1 MPSQF
6 LKVALE
12 AAKNAEEI
20 ITDYYTSDAMK
31 VEMKED
37 ETPVTLADRGAEKAI
52 RETIKQTFPDH
63 GFLGEEYGIEE
74 GDSPYLWIIDPIDA
88 TKNYIRKI
96 PIFGTQIALMK
107 GEELILGVSNAPLL
121 NELLY
126 AEVGKGAFLNG
137 EPITV
142 SSVTQPKDAMV
153 CHGGLKW
160 FVEKGTFPGIYNL
173 ITDAARSRGFGDFY
187 MYHLVASA
195 RADAVVEAAISV
207 WDIAAITVIVR
218 EAGGKVTDI
227 QGQAITK
234 DTASLIATNGVLH
247 NTVLD
252 YFNNAQSNVSSI
264 IKLKGPVGWVE
275 P

>member
-1 MPSQF
+1 MSQF
-6 LKVALE
+6 LTVALE

-20 ITDYYTSDAMK
+20 ITAYYTGDTMK
-31 VEMKED
+31 VELKED

-52 RETIKQTFPDH
+52 RETIKQAFPDH

-74 GDSPYLWIIDPIDA
+74 GDSPYVWIIDPIDA

-107 GEELILGVSNAPLL
+107 DDELILGVSNAPLL
-121 NELLY
+121 NERLY
-126 AEVGKGAFLNG
+126 AEAGKGAFWNG

-142 SSVTQPKDAMV
+142 SSVTQPEDAMV

-160 FVEKGTFPGIYNL
+160 FVENGTFPGIYDL
-173 ITDAARSRGFGDFY
+173 INDAARTRGFGDFY

-195 RADAVVEAAISV
+195 RADAVVEAAISI
-207 WDIAAITVIVR
+207 WDIAAITVIVQ

-227 QGQAITK
+227 HGQPITK
-234 DTASLIATNGVLH
+234 DTVSLIATNGVLH

-252 YFNNAQSNVSSI
+252 YFHDA
-264 IKLKGPVGWVE
+264 
-275 P
+275 

>member
-20 ITDYYTSDAMK
+20 ITAYYTDDMQ
-31 VEMKED
+31 VEMKAD
-37 ETPVTLADRGAEKAI
+37 ETPVTLADRGAEKVI
-52 RETIKQTFPDH
+52 RDTIKQAFPDH

-96 PIFGTQIALMK
+96 PIFGTQLALMK
-107 GEELILGVSNAPLL
+107 GDELILGVSNAPLL

-126 AEVGKGAFLNG
+126 AEAGNGAFLNG
-137 EPITV
+137 KPIQV
-142 SSVTQPKDAMV
+142 SDIAHPKDAMV

-160 FVEKGTFPGIYNL
+160 FVEKGTFPGVYNL
-173 ITDAARSRGFGDFY
+173 INDAARTRGFGDFY

-195 RADAVVEAAISV
+195 RADVVVEAAISI
-207 WDIAAITVIVR
+207 WDIAAISVIVR

-234 DTASLIATNGVLH
+234 DTASLVATNGVLH
-247 NTVLD
+247 DTVLD
-252 YFNNAQSNVSSI
+252 YFNVSST
-264 IKLKGPVGWVE
+264 
-275 P
+275 

>member
-6 LKVALE
+6 LNVALE

-20 ITDYYTSDAMK
+20 ITAYYTGDIE
-31 VEMKED
+31 VELKAD
-37 ETPVTLADRGAEKAI
+37 ETPVTLADRGAEHII
-52 RETIKQTFPDH
+52 RETIKKAFPDH

-74 GDSPYLWIIDPIDA
+74 GDSPYVWIIDPIDA

-107 GEELILGVSNAPLL
+107 GGELILGVSNAPLM

-126 AEVGKGAFLNG
+126 AEIGKGAFLNG
-137 EPITV
+137 NPIEV
-142 SSVTQPKDAMV
+142 SGVTDPAEAMV

-160 FVEKGTFPGIYNL
+160 FVEKGIFQGAYN
-173 ITDAARSRGFGDFY
+173 IINDTARTRGFGDFY

-195 RADAVVEAAISV
+195 RADAVIEAAISI
-207 WDIAAITVIVR
+207 WDIAAASVIVR

-227 QGQAITK
+227 HGQDITK
-234 DTASLIATNGVLH
+234 DTDSMIATNGILH
-247 NTVLD
+247 DTVLN
-252 YFNNAQSNVSSI
+252 YFN
-264 IKLKGPVGWVE
+264 
-275 P
+275 

>member
-6 LKVALE
+6 LTVALE
-12 AAKNAEEI
+12 AAKNAEDI
-20 ITDYYTSDAMK
+20 ITAYYTGDTMK
-31 VEMKED
+31 VELKDD

-52 RETIKQTFPDH
+52 RETIKQAFPDH
-63 GFLGEEYGIEE
+63 GFLGEEYGIEK
-74 GDSPYLWIIDPIDA
+74 GDSPYVWIIDPIDA

-107 GEELILGVSNAPLL
+107 DDELILGVSNAPLL

-126 AEVGKGAFLNG
+126 AEAGKGAFWNG

-142 SSVTQPKDAMV
+142 SSVTQPEDAMV

-160 FVEKGTFPGIYNL
+160 FVENGTFPGIYNL
-173 ITDAARSRGFGDFY
+173 INDVARTRGFGDFY

-195 RADAVVEAAISV
+195 RADAAVEAAISI
-207 WDIAAITVIVR
+207 WDIAAITVIIR

-227 QGQAITK
+227 HGQPIT
-234 DTASLIATNGVLH
+234 TETNSLVATNGILH
-247 NTVLD
+247 NGMLR
-252 YFNNAQSNVSSI
+252 YFNS
-264 IKLKGPVGWVE
+264 P
-275 P
+275 

>member
-6 LKVALE
+6 LTVALE

-20 ITDYYTSDAMK
+20 ITSYYTSDAMK
-31 VEMKED
+31 VELKAD
-37 ETPVTLADRGAEKAI
+37 KTPVTLADTGAEKVI
-52 RETIKQTFPDH
+52 RETIKQAFPDH
-63 GFLGEEYGIEE
+63 GFIGEEYGIEE
-74 GDSPYLWIIDPIDA
+74 GESPYLWIIDPIDA

-126 AEVGKGAFLNG
+126 AEAGDGAFLNG

-142 SSVTQPKDAMV
+142 SSVTHPKDAMV
-153 CHGGLKW
+153 CHGGLNW

-173 ITDAARSRGFGDFY
+173 ITDAARTRGFGDFY
-187 MYHLVASA
+187 MYHLVASG
-195 RADAVVEAAISV
+195 RVDAVVEAAISI
-207 WDIAAITVIVR
+207 WDIAAISVIVR

-227 QGQAITK
+227 RGQDITK
-234 DTASLIATNGVLH
+234 DTESMVATNGILH
-247 NTVLD
+247 DTVLD
-252 YFNNAQSNVSSI
+252 YFKDA
-264 IKLKGPVGWVE
+264 
-275 P
+275 

>member
-6 LKVALE
+6 LTVALE

-20 ITDYYTSDAMK
+20 ITSYYTGDAMK
-31 VEMKED
+31 VELKAD
-37 ETPVTLADRGAEKAI
+37 KTPVTLADTGAEKVI
-52 RETIKQTFPDH
+52 RETIKQAFPDH
-63 GFLGEEYGIEE
+63 GFIGEEYGIEE
-74 GDSPYLWIIDPIDA
+74 GESPYLWIIDPIDA

-126 AEVGKGAFLNG
+126 AEAGSGAFLNG

-142 SSVTQPKDAMV
+142 SSVTHPKDAMV

-160 FVEKGTFPGIYNL
+160 FIEKGTFPGIYNL
-173 ITDAARSRGFGDFY
+173 INDTARTRGFGDFY

-195 RADAVVEAAISV
+195 RADAVVEAAISI
-207 WDIAAITVIVR
+207 WDIAAISVIVR

-227 QGQAITK
+227 RGQDITK
-234 DTASLIATNGVLH
+234 DTESMVATNGILH
-247 NTVLD
+247 DTVLN
-252 YFNNAQSNVSSI
+252 YFNS
-264 IKLKGPVGWVE
+264 P
-275 P
+275 

>member
-6 LKVALE
+6 LTVALE

-20 ITDYYTSDAMK
+20 ITAYYTDDAMK
-31 VEMKED
+31 VELKDD
-37 ETPVTLADRGAEKAI
+37 ETPVTLADRGAEKVI
-52 RETIKQTFPDH
+52 RETIKQVFPDH

-74 GDSPYLWIIDPIDA
+74 GNSPYVWIIDPIDA

-121 NELLY
+121 NECLY
-126 AEVGKGAFLNG
+126 AEAGEGAFLNG
-137 EPITV
+137 KPITV
-142 SSVTQPKDAMV
+142 SNVMQPEEAMI

-173 ITDAARSRGFGDFY
+173 INDTARSRGFGDFY
-187 MYHLVASA
+187 MYHLVASG
-195 RADAVVEAAISV
+195 RVDAVVEAAISI

-234 DTASLIATNGVLH
+234 DTASLVATNGGLH
-247 NTVLD
+247 DIILD
-252 YFNNAQSNVSSI
+252 YFNDA
-264 IKLKGPVGWVE
+264 
-275 P
+275 

>member
-20 ITDYYTSDAMK
+20 ITAYYTGDAMK
-31 VEMKED
+31 IELKAD
-37 ETPVTLADRGAEKAI
+37 ETPVTLADTGAEKTI
-52 RETIKQTFPDH
+52 REIIKQAFPDH
-63 GFLGEEYGIEE
+63 GFLGEEYGIEK
-74 GDSPYLWIIDPIDA
+74 GDSPYVWIIDPIDA

-121 NELLY
+121 NEHLY
-126 AEVGKGAFLNG
+126 AEVGEGAFLNG
-137 EPITV
+137 KPIAV
-142 SSVTQPKDAMV
+142 SSVMQPEEAMI

-160 FVEKGTFPGIYNL
+160 FVEKGTFPGIYNF
-173 ITDAARSRGFGDFY
+173 INDAARSRGFGDFY

-195 RADAVVEAAISV
+195 RVDAVVEAAINI

-227 QGQAITK
+227 QGQPVTK
-234 DTASLIATNGVLH
+234 ETESLVATNGVLH
-247 NTVLD
+247 NVVLD
-252 YFNNAQSNVSSI
+252 YFNDA
-264 IKLKGPVGWVE
+264 
-275 P
+275 